1 MFDGSIVDGPMRRG
15 ARRLRTGYLAGGKIQ
30 LVVALVC
37 SAYDLSPTQIFR
49 PSRGAARIAFARQV
63 AMYIAHVW
71 LGLSLSE
78 VGRRFGRDRT
88 TVAHA
93 CGLVEDRRDDP
104 IIDATLTVIESA
116 ATSWQDLSLDCGA
129 LA

>member
-1 MFDGSIVDGPMRRG
+1 MLPALTAGKVHIV
-15 ARRLRTGYLAGGKIQ
+15 TS
-30 LVVALVC
+30 LVC
-37 SAYDLSPTQIFR
+37 SAFNLSQDQLFAG
-49 PSRGAARIAFARQV
+49 SRGAARIAFARQV

-93 CGLVEDRRDDP
+93 CEVIEERRDDP
-104 IIDATLTVIESA
+104 RIDALLDVIESA
-116 ATSWQDLSLDCGA
+116 VTSWHDMTLERGGR
-129 LA
+129 

>member
-1 MFDGSIVDGPMRRG
+1 MLERNISAPAGGRGRRRSQAG
-15 ARRLRTGYLAGGKIQ
+15 RLAGSKVHI
-30 LVVALVC
+30 VVGLVC
-37 SAYDLSPTQIFR
+37 SAYDLTPAQIYR
-49 PSRGAARIAFARQV
+49 GSRGAARIAFARQV
-63 AMYIAHVW
+63 AMYVAHVW

-104 IIDATLTVIESA
+104 LLDSTLNVIETA
-116 ATSWQDLSLDCGA
+116 AGAWQDLSSDCGA
-129 LA
+129 V